1 MSRLKKN
8 AAELINEEQAAKYF
22 SDSLGE
28 CIQGIDTLS
37 DDITRARM
45 SLQMLERDNYLE
57 VPTDVDNYLSN
68 LYDTLEDAYEKIAD
82 FKKKMENGEIKFI
95 NNH

>member
-8 AAELINEEQAAKYF
+8 AAELLNEEQAAKSF
-22 SDSLGE
+22 TENLGE

-45 SLQMLERDNYLE
+45 SLQMLERDNYLG
-57 VPTDVDNYLSN
+57 VPADVNNYLSN

-82 FKKKMENGEIKFI
+82 FKKKIENGEIKFT